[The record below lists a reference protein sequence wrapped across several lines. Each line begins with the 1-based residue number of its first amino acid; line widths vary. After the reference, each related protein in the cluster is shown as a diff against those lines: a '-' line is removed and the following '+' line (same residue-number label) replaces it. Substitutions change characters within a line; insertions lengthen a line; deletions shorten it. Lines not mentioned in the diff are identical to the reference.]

1 MKVEGVL
8 EKKGKENK
16 NQKIDLTRTLILG
29 LVGLILALMPDFLNK
44 VIGILVG
51 AALLIG
57 GLASIYQYI
66 QNKEGNNLTLASGI
80 LYAVLGSI
88 IMLYPHSVIR
98 LVAICLGVYLL
109 ITGLLKF
116 RSAFLS
122 KSIND
127 RWIGTLIVSL
137 IILIFG
143 LLLIFNPFSG
153 IAITKLAGIFLVVVA
168 IFEVIDVYIFQS
180 NSR

>member
-1 MKVEGVL
+1 MKVQGTL
-8 EKKGKENK
+8 EKKNREIKKE
-16 NQKIDLTRTLILG
+16 KIDLTRTLVLG
-29 LVGLILALMPDFLNK
+29 LVGSILIVMPDFLNK

-51 AALLIG
+51 AVLLIG

-116 RSAFLS
+116 RSAFVI
-122 KSIND
+122 KAINEK
-127 RWIGTLIVSL
+127 WIGTLIVAL
-137 IILIFG
+137 MILIFG

-153 IAITKLAGIFLVVVA
+153 IAITKLAGIFLLVAA
-168 IFEVIDVYIFQS
+168 IFEIIDVYVFQN
-180 NSR
+180 NSK